1 MLALYAF
8 GSKMSLSP
16 TAQQAAIEKSSL
28 SESALNLE
36 SEHLDM
42 SWCEFLVAI
51 FSFSDTTRDL
61 EPSSILTE
69 SLLTYGSDENV
80 RAILY

>member
-8 GSKMSLSP
+8 GSKISLSP
-16 TAQQAAIEKSSL
+16 TAQQAEMEKSSV
-28 SESALNLE
+28 SESAVYLE
-36 SEHLDM
+36 PEHMDV

-61 EPSSILTE
+61 EPSSNLTE

-80 RAILY
+80 RTVL